1 MSKFSR
7 EKLPFGEIDD
17 DWALYSSFYVA
28 VRGLEKALLG
38 MKVYD
43 NKNVPRTGR
52 ALVASNHRHWLDI
65 FMLPTAIPGRHLS
78 IVAKQEVYETPI
90 MGTLFRKWGTV
101 PVNRENPGPSTMKEV
116 VRRLKEDRLVGVM
129 PEGHRYQ
136 LDELGE
142 MHPGVARWAYL
153 AEAPTVPT
161 AIRGVDSFGRA
172 VRYRSAEV
180 IFGQPIDP
188 PASKADE
195 ANFMQTLRD
204 EIQSLVDR

>member
-1 MSKFSR
+1 MSKFR
-7 EKLPFGEIDD
+7 ERLPFGEIDE
-17 DWALYSSFYVA
+17 DWALYTSAYMS
-28 VRGLEKALLG
+28 VRGIERALLG
-38 MKVYD
+38 MKVYGG
-43 NKNVPRTGR
+43 KNVPSQGR

-78 IVAKQEVYETPI
+78 IVSKQEVYGTPI
-90 MGTLFRKWGTV
+90 MGTLFRKWGTI

-116 VRRLKEDRLVGVM
+116 VRRLKEDRLVGIM

-142 MHPGVARWAYL
+142 MHSGVARWAYL
-153 AEAPTVPT
+153 GKSPTIPT

-172 VRYRSAEV
+172 IRTRRAEV

-195 ANFMQTLRD
+195 AAFMQTLRND
-204 EIQSLVDR
+204 IQNLVDR